1 MEYIIIGVS
10 KMATKSFLKNVKF
23 NDKPSARSF
32 LVALEN
38 AEGRKGKTVRTNASI
53 KNIKDKETIIKIFEN

>member
-1 MEYIIIGVS
+1 
-10 KMATKSFLKNVKF
+10 MATKSFLKNVKF

-32 LVALEN
+32 LSALEN
-38 AEGRKGKTVRTNASI
+38 AEGRKGKTVRINASI